1 MTMMTVQKYQNQLDE
16 LLDGMSIAQLHVS
29 PDFLC
34 NQTEGFP
41 TVLCVLWDQGK
52 AWIAIYEDL
61 VMDRDET
68 ELNYYRSRC
77 AEFGLRDCRSV
88 SDFNALLEELGE
100 EAYANGALHEP
111 EEAYAYEESEEWDEA
126 EEREARRVY
135 HKIYL
140 PEFVFEP
147 YRKGQAPV
155 CFSEFMTNEWSD
167 EECRERY
174 KAQLKGL
181 EPGQQV
187 R

>member
-1 MTMMTVQKYQNQLDE
+1 MTMMTVQEYQNQLDE

-88 SDFNALLEELGE
+88 SDFNALLEE
-100 EAYANGALHEP
+100 
-111 EEAYAYEESEEWDEA
+111 A

>member
-1 MTMMTVQKYQNQLDE
+1 MTVQEYQNQLDE

-77 AEFGLRDCRSV
+77 AEFGLRDCRNLEE
-88 SDFNALLEELGE
+88 FNALLEEPGE
-100 EAYANGALHEP
+100 EAYANGALDEP
-111 EEAYAYEESEEWDEA
+111 EEGYEEENTGDG
-126 EEREARRVY
+126 
-135 HKIYL
+135 
-140 PEFVFEP
+140 EFID
-147 YRKGQAPV
+147 G
-155 CFSEFMTNEWSD
+155 NE
-167 EECRERY
+167 
-174 KAQLKGL
+174 
-181 EPGQQV
+181 
-187 R
+187 

>member
-1 MTMMTVQKYQNQLDE
+1 MTMMTVQEYQNQLYE
-16 LLDGMSIAQLHVS
+16 LLVGMSIAQLHVS

>member
-1 MTMMTVQKYQNQLDE
+1 MKQNL
-16 LLDGMSIAQLHVS
+16 IITAAVAQSLVS
-29 PDFLC
+29 GIVGIWKNSTHCLKNP
-34 NQTEGFP
+34 
-41 TVLCVLWDQGK
+41 
-52 AWIAIYEDL
+52 
-61 VMDRDET
+61 
-68 ELNYYRSRC
+68 
-77 AEFGLRDCRSV
+77 
-88 SDFNALLEELGE
+88 
-100 EAYANGALHEP
+100 AYANGALDEP
-111 EEAYAYEESEEWDEA
+111 EEGYEEENPEEWDEA